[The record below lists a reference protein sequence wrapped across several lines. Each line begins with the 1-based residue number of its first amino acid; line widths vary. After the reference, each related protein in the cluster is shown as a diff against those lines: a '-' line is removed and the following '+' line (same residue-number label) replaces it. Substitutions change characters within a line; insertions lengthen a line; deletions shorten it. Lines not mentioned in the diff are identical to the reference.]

1 MEIRSRSSGL
11 FHEDPFSIFYKM
23 ANKYRPLYARDT
35 WNIDRELPQGKGE
48 YYCLPS
54 FHSMQTI
61 RSNPTIKKILQ
72 MLEYSLTVGRFEIN
86 GEVYFILKGVI
97 FNALKQPLLVMG
109 QNIVEEEKYVLFY
122 STTFLTNPKL
132 AAFNRRLQ
140 KTVLLSC
147 FTKGIEVRLVDPI
160 TIEKNTFARILEK
173 PFDSISELTHHL
185 RQTLP
190 LFLKPEGEDTLDFKE
205 VTVRVEENEVFPVLT
220 IEEEAR
226 LLGFIS
232 EEDNIDAEEA
242 RGQRVSTM
250 EMLEN
255 EEYYIAGIDSY
266 QEDAQPVTFRRGD
279 VSQHFERGGEY
290 IEGVPDSFGSSLNL
304 DSLRE
309 QAGQLIEAPESS
321 LYIPTQAGTP
331 VNTGSTIPTI
341 TLIDDVD

>member
-1 MEIRSRSSGL
+1 MEIRSRTTGS
-11 FHEDPFSIFYKM
+11 FHKDPFSIFYSM
-23 ANKYRPLYARDT
+23 ANKYKPLYARDS
-35 WNIDRELPQGKGE
+35 WDIDRELPQGKGG

-54 FHSMQTI
+54 FHKTHTI
-61 RSNPTIKKILQ
+61 RSNPTIKRILQ
-72 MLEYSLTVGRFEIN
+72 MLEHSLTACRFEIN

-226 LLGFIS
+226 LLGFIL

-255 EEYYIAGIDSY
+255 GEYIVGIDSY
-266 QEDAQPVTFRRGD
+266 QEDAQPVAFRRGQE
-279 VSQHFERGGEY
+279 SQHFERGGEY
-290 IEGVPDSFGSSLNL
+290 VEGVPDSFGSSLNL

-309 QAGQLIEAPESS
+309 QAGQLVEAPESS

-331 VNTGSTIPTI
+331 INTGSTIPTI
-341 TLIDDVD
+341 ILIDDVD